1 MSKKH
6 DITFHY
12 TPRDIT
18 QMLLKDITFKEDD
31 LTIEPCVGDNAFY
44 DYIPYSKDWCEIDRG
59 RDVFDIPDDKEF
71 TKCVSNPPYRD
82 NAPDGQRKNILI
94 KMIDKYFK
102 ITKDEVW
109 LLLNHRCFNSLTPLR
124 LSRWR
129 ELGWSITFLRI
140 LNIKK
145 WYGRYYWICFKQGG
159 ISIVNF

>member
-1 MSKKH
+1 MPGLIFRKKGNFTQQNSGET
-6 DITFHY
+6 INNQP
-12 TPRDIT
+12 PRIDWKK
-18 QMLLKDITFKEDD
+18 KDD
-31 LTIEPCVGDNAFY
+31 
-44 DYIPYSKDWCEIDRG
+44 
-59 RDVFDIPDDKEF
+59 DIPDDKEF